1 MLPLWARILIGAGI
15 VIILIIIFMVTYV
28 LYHKT
33 PVPKGCENLKLD
45 EETCNTC
52 NNTECQ
58 FKARKSTKE

>member
-1 MLPLWARILIGAGI
+1 MLPLYARILIGAGI
-15 VIILIIIFMVTYV
+15 VVGLIIIFMVTYV

-45 EETCNTC
+45 EETCNAC

-58 FKARKSTKE
+58 FKARKNNKE